1 MNNASLPKKII
12 ILVLVLAVPGFLYY
26 LLTVGGKNRYKPLP
40 VFGEKQVAK
49 TAHKV
54 KGKDIP
60 DTIYH
65 KLPDFELTDQNGNK
79 VNLKT
84 FDNKI
89 FVINFFYTACPSVCT
104 LINEN
109 VNALDSIYSKNKMT
123 YFVSVTVDP
132 KDDDITGLK
141 KYAAN
146 FKHLSAKRLFL
157 TGDTATIYSLA
168 RKGLLVDAVQTG
180 PKDFVYSDKLIL
192 IDGEKRIRGYYNGA
206 QSPEVDRL
214 NDEIKVLITAEIRK
228 NDTPLY

>member
-1 MNNASLPKKII
+1 MKKTSLPKKII
-12 ILVLVLAVPGFLYY
+12 ILVIVLALPGFLYY

-40 VFGEKQVAK
+40 IFGDKQVAK
-49 TAHKV
+49 TTHKV
-54 KGKDIP
+54 KGKDVP

-89 FVINFFYTACPSVCT
+89 FIINFFYTACPSVCT
-104 LINEN
+104 LMNEN

-132 KDDDITGLK
+132 KDDDIAGLK
-141 KYAAN
+141 KYAAS
-146 FKHLSAKRLFL
+146 FKHLSVKRLFL
-157 TGDTATIYSLA
+157 TGDTATIYNLA

-192 IDGEKRIRGYYNGA
+192 VDGEKRIRGYYNGA
-206 QSPEVDRL
+206 QPTEVDRL
-214 NDEIKVLITAEIRK
+214 NDEIKVLITDELRK